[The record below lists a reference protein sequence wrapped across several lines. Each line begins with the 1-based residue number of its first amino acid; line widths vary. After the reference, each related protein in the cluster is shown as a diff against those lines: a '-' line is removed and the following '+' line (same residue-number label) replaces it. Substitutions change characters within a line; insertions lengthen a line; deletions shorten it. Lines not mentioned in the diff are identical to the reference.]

1 MKHGESF
8 AMEIRYIN
16 ENDNLLAISNIYEK
30 SWKYTYRNIIP
41 QDYLDSI
48 PAGRWVN
55 KIGGADMNNL
65 ALIEKGTIIGTASFC
80 KSRWENYSDYG
91 EIVSIYLLP
100 EYIGKGYGR
109 QRHLRKILT
118 EDYPQWCM
126 PYILKLSSEYVIEI
140 INDIYEYME
149 IGDNTLFQL
158 FCANNPYM
166 FRYSYSRMAS
176 YWNEYYRGCCYKF
189 HNYVGYRLYKQCFGY
204 SKKYDK

>member
-1 MKHGESF
+1 MFESGF
-8 AMEIRYIN
+8 PYQ
-16 ENDNLLAISNIYEK
+16 L
-30 SWKYTYRNIIP
+30 
-41 QDYLDSI
+41 QDYVHNVSDRICLKTYNNI
-48 PAGRWVN
+48 PRG
-55 KIGGADMNNL
+55 I
-65 ALIEKGTIIGTASFC
+65 
-80 KSRWENYSDYG
+80 SDDCRN
-91 EIVSIYLLP
+91 EEYLLLDGSTVSFP
-100 EYIGKGYGR
+100 YRIYFMDDEMIYNELEDGEEKFIYSCIFTRSCDGYVR

>member
-1 MKHGESF
+1 MFESGF
-8 AMEIRYIN
+8 PYQ
-16 ENDNLLAISNIYEK
+16 L
-30 SWKYTYRNIIP
+30 
-41 QDYLDSI
+41 QDYVHNVSDRICLKTYNNI
-48 PAGRWVN
+48 PRG
-55 KIGGADMNNL
+55 I
-65 ALIEKGTIIGTASFC
+65 
-80 KSRWENYSDYG
+80 SDDCRN
-91 EIVSIYLLP
+91 EEYLLLDGSTVSFP
-100 EYIGKGYGR
+100 YRIYFMDDEMIYNELEDGEEKFIYSCIFTRSCDGYVR

-118 EDYPQWCM
+118 KDYPQWCM